1 MSQHNEQKQG
11 GHTSNAD
18 LDAKPHHSAPRQVH
32 ANQTPIPTATS
43 HYKHQMGPIQESDAD
58 SFIQKGKTFA
68 HTVNAPFTTIPFV
81 PAATTLLKKFDK
93 TTSQDL
99 GVTYKASISSLDNAH
114 GGQDLLYK
122 LDYIGLGVMSSK
134 FNVQVAPIAAKI
146 EVGKEVYK
154 GLGCNASVL
163 SNPIGSVHERLGIK
177 ATFTNCNDNNSKSVS
192 AAAEASYQ
200 KSNSFKPLSTITY
213 GYFFGNDASFRIKEK
228 YVPLY
233 NRVMADLPSWQES
246 KVALEHIAPA
256 FPFIMQSEAISKG
269 VMFAET
275 LLKSSA
281 SISKS
286 MFETAAKLE
295 VTSMQALTHPRST
308 QSAPAPD
315 GDALTNATHSSTTHI
330 AQTPALDHEHY
341 APSYKV
347 QVKRGDNLWNIAARE
362 KGDPTQYKAIA
373 EKNQTHDP
381 NSISQTKEKDL
392 AIPGYQQSNEEKATY
407 VVRAQDTLDII
418 GKKTG
423 HTSAE
428 IFALNQKTLKN
439 NPDKIYP
446 GQELLIPDDHAALMN
461 NPVVQ
466 ARIREIMAKQQA
478 NEYTR

>member
-1 MSQHNEQKQG
+1 
-11 GHTSNAD
+11 
-18 LDAKPHHSAPRQVH
+18 
-32 ANQTPIPTATS
+32 
-43 HYKHQMGPIQESDAD
+43 
-58 SFIQKGKTFA
+58 
-68 HTVNAPFTTIPFV
+68 
-81 PAATTLLKKFDK
+81 
-93 TTSQDL
+93 
-99 GVTYKASISSLDNAH
+99 
-114 GGQDLLYK
+114 
-122 LDYIGLGVMSSK
+122 
-134 FNVQVAPIAAKI
+134 
-146 EVGKEVYK
+146 
-154 GLGCNASVL
+154 
-163 SNPIGSVHERLGIK
+163 
-177 ATFTNCNDNNSKSVS
+177 
-192 AAAEASYQ
+192 
-200 KSNSFKPLSTITY
+200 
-213 GYFFGNDASFRIKEK
+213 
-228 YVPLY
+228 
-233 NRVMADLPSWQES
+233 
-246 KVALEHIAPA
+246 VALEHIAPA

-308 QSAPAPD
+308 QSAPAHD

-330 AQTPALDHEHY
+330 AQTPTIDHQPY
-341 APSYKV
+341 APSYNV

-373 EKNQTHDP
+373 EKNQIHDP
-381 NSISQTKEKDL
+381 NSISPTKEKDL

-428 IFALNQKTLKN
+428 IFALNQNTLKN

-446 GQELLIPDDHAALMN
+446 GQELLIPDDHVALMN